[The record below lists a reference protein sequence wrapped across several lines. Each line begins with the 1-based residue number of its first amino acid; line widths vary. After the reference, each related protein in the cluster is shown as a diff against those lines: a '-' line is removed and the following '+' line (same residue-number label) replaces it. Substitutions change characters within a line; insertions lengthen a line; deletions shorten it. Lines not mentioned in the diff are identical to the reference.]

1 MRLFYAALAL
11 EANTF
16 LPLPTS
22 YQAFVEKLYF
32 PPGQVSGEAVRT
44 RPARWTRCARAR
56 KRGEFEL
63 IEGSCYAAQP
73 GGAASRAAY
82 ERMRD
87 EILGQLKAALPV
99 DGAVFNLHGA
109 MVAHG
114 YDDCEGDF
122 LERVRALVGETCVI
136 GVELDPHCHLTEK
149 RCALADVIVLF
160 KEYPHTDFAERGEEV
175 VDLVLRTIR
184 REIKPVKSVFD
195 CRMIASFPT
204 SIQPMRGLVD
214 RIMALEGKDRVL
226 SVSIGHCFP
235 YGDVPECGARI
246 LVHHRRRQAARR
258 HARRTDRPR
267 ADRVARAGGAAGVFG
282 RRRDRLRARAT
293 WRPGRDRRHHRQ
305 CRRRRAFRQHH
316 LPAPPDRARRCRA
329 RRSRRS
335 GTRSRCGSRST
346 PAKARGCRSASAARP
361 RKCSGPPVDAEV
373 EIIRCVPNA
382 HQTFAGAIVPLGD
395 VASIR
400 MGGVEAVLI
409 STRAQAMGSDLFSNF
424 GIDPKQRKILVVKSN
439 QHFYASFSKIAAQV
453 IYAEGDG
460 ALPRDYRKLPWRKIQ
475 RPIWPLD
482 AGNGTAADHLTR
494 SASPWPN
501 SCKAGNGN
509 RGDRMKTTR
518 RNVLAGGLAAAALT
532 CASLDHHGA
541 RRSLRRRAP
550 SRP

>member
-22 YQAFVEKLYF
+22 YQAFVEKLYY
-32 PPGQVSGEAVRT
+32 PPGHYPAKQSHQTGAMDAVR
-44 RPARWTRCARAR
+44 ARA
-56 KRGEFEL
+56 KAGEFEL

-73 GGAASRAAY
+73 GGAAARAAY

-99 DGAVFNLHGA
+99 DGVVLNLHGA

-114 YDDCEGDF
+114 YDDCEGDI

-160 KEYPHTDFAERGEEV
+160 KEYPHTDFAERGAEV

-184 REIKPVKSVFD
+184 RNIKPVKSVFD

-214 RIMALEGKDRVL
+214 RIMALEGKERVL
-226 SVSIGHCFP
+226 SISIGHCFP

-246 LVHHRRRQAARR
+246 LVITDDAKPHGDKLAEQIGRELISLREQAAPPEYSVDG
-258 HARRTDRPR
+258 AIDFALAQPGGPVVIADTTDN
-267 ADRVARAGGAAGVFG
+267 AGGGAPSDNTTFLH
-282 RRRDRLRARAT
+282 RLI
-293 WRPGRDRRHHRQ
+293 
-305 CRRRRAFRQHH
+305 
-316 LPAPPDRARRCRA
+316 
-329 RRSRRS
+329 
-335 GTRSRCGSRST
+335 
-346 PAKARGCRSASAARP
+346 ARGVEGAAVAPIWDPIAVRFAFDAGEGARLP
-361 RKCSGPPVDAEV
+361 FRFGGKTALCSGPPVDADV
-373 EIIRCVPNA
+373 EIIRCVPDA

-424 GIDPKQRKILVVKSN
+424 GIDPTRRKILVVKSN

-453 IYAEGDG
+453 IYAESDG
-460 ALPRDYRKLPWRKIQ
+460 ALPRDYRKLPWARIQ

-482 AGNGTAADHLTR
+482 AATEPRLII
-494 SASPWPN
+494 
-501 SCKAGNGN
+501 
-509 RGDRMKTTR
+509 
-518 RNVLAGGLAAAALT
+518 
-532 CASLDHHGA
+532 
-541 RRSLRRRAP
+541 
-550 SRP
+550 

>member
-1 MRLFYAALAL
+1 M
-11 EANTF
+11 
-16 LPLPTS
+16 
-22 YQAFVEKLYF
+22 
-32 PPGQVSGEAVRT
+32 
-44 RPARWTRCARAR
+44 
-56 KRGEFEL
+56 
-63 IEGSCYAAQP
+63 
-73 GGAASRAAY
+73 
-82 ERMRD
+82 
-87 EILGQLKAALPV
+87 
-99 DGAVFNLHGA
+99 
-109 MVAHG
+109 
-114 YDDCEGDF
+114 
-122 LERVRALVGETCVI
+122 I
-136 GVELDPHCHLTEK
+136 GVELDPHCHLTVK

-246 LVHHRRRQAARR
+246 LVITDDAKPHGDRLAEQIGRELISFREQAA
-258 HARRTDRPR
+258 PP
-267 ADRVARAGGAAGVFG
+267 GILG
-282 RRRDRLRARAT
+282 RRRDRFRAGAIR
-293 WRPGRDRRHHRQ
+293 RPGRDRRHHRQ
-305 CRRRRAFRQHH
+305 CRRRRALRQHH

-346 PAKARGCRSASAARP
+346 PAKARGCRFGFGGKTALS
-361 RKCSGPPVDAEV
+361 SGPPVDAEV

-424 GIDPKQRKILVVKSN
+424 GIDPTKRKILVVKSN
-439 QHFYASFSKIAAQV
+439 QHFYASFSQDRRAGDLRRRRRRAAARLPQ
-453 IYAEGDG
+453 A
-460 ALPRDYRKLPWRKIQ
+460 ALGQDPAPDLAARC
-475 RPIWPLD
+475 
-482 AGNGTAADHLTR
+482 GNGTAAHHLTR
-494 SASPWPN
+494 SRVRVA
-501 SCKAGNGN
+501 
-509 RGDRMKTTR
+509 
-518 RNVLAGGLAAAALT
+518 
-532 CASLDHHGA
+532 
-541 RRSLRRRAP
+541 
-550 SRP
+550 

>member
-22 YQAFVEKLYF
+22 YQAFVEKLYY
-32 PPGQVSGEAVRT
+32 PPGKYPEKQSHQTGAMDAVR
-44 RPARWTRCARAR
+44 ARA
-56 KRGEFEL
+56 KAGAFEL

-87 EILGQLKAALPV
+87 EILAQLKAALPV
-99 DGAVFNLHGA
+99 DGVVLNLHGA

-114 YDDCEGDF
+114 TDDCEGDI
-122 LERVRALVGETCVI
+122 LARVRSLVGASCVI
-136 GVELDPHCHLTEK
+136 GVELDPHCHLTAK
-149 RCALADVIVLF
+149 RCALADIIVLF

-184 REIKPVKSVFD
+184 REIKPTKSVFD

-214 RIMALEGKDRVL
+214 RIMALEGKERVL

-235 YGDVPECGARI
+235 YGDVPESGARI
-246 LVHHRRRQAARR
+246 LVI
-258 HARRTDRPR
+258 TDDAKPHGDRLAEQIGHELISFREKSAPPEYSVDGAIDFALAQPGGPVVI
-267 ADRVARAGGAAGVFG
+267 ADTTDNAGGGAPSDNTTFLH
-282 RRRDRLRARAT
+282 RLI
-293 WRPGRDRRHHRQ
+293 
-305 CRRRRAFRQHH
+305 
-316 LPAPPDRARRCRA
+316 
-329 RRSRRS
+329 
-335 GTRSRCGSRST
+335 
-346 PAKARGCRSASAARP
+346 ARGVQGAAVAPIWDPIAVRLAFDAGEGARLP
-361 RKCSGPPVDAEV
+361 FRFGGKTGLTSGPPVDAEV
-373 EIIRCVPNA
+373 EIVRCMPNA

-409 STRAQAMGSDLFSNF
+409 STRAQAMGTDLFSNF
-424 GIDPKQRKILVVKSN
+424 GIDPKARKILVVKSN
-439 QHFYASFSKIAAQV
+439 QHFYASFSQIAAHV

-460 ALPRDYRKLPWRKIQ
+460 ALPRDVRKLPWARIQ

-482 AGNGTAADHLTR
+482 AATEPRLII
-494 SASPWPN
+494 
-501 SCKAGNGN
+501 
-509 RGDRMKTTR
+509 
-518 RNVLAGGLAAAALT
+518 
-532 CASLDHHGA
+532 
-541 RRSLRRRAP
+541 
-550 SRP
+550 